1 VAEHTT
7 IVDYLNSANSSNKT
21 GVYKLFK

>member
-21 GVYKLFK
+21 GVYKLF